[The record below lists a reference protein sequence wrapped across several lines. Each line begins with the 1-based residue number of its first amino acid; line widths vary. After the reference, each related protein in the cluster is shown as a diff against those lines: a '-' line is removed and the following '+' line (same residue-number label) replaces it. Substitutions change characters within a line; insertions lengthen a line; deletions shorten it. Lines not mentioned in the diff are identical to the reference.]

1 MLVVVRK
8 NEKFEDTTQMEVN
21 PHTSLV
27 AQPGRYSQRTS
38 AIDDSEDKFY
48 SPLDPSKIAI
58 MRVFSTYSTSSVYF
72 IKYVN
77 IFGSCGGL
85 AKLLSFLNTKDLN
98 QEILMQYTKILR
110 SLTDFLVEDVIKSHG
125 GLLLKKLVR
134 YALECTEKHLR
145 DTTQDQLQT
154 LLDAIEGLSLR
165 LMSKKG
171 SQRILNLILL
181 KVFFIC
187 LESEILDKQN
197 FAMKIFNKIERNIVM
212 MENSDSYKR
221 NMQGYAAYER
231 GEQPE
236 NLEEEIRQI
245 HSSIEIFRKNST
257 LEAELVTICDMDLDA
272 QSDSTSLTKEIIASL
287 LEKHNILARV
297 TKGHGS
303 LIQKSTT
310 IVKLLFS
317 TKRVSMESIAE
328 LWELINKA
336 EADTRTNLLS
346 LLKDSSWQMGLEYIR
361 QFIEY
366 ITEHLKRSDMPMDF
380 LEFVIEMRRVVNN
393 KHSDPETIQSV
404 NDILWELINKP
415 GVEKEV
421 FKKSLSWLIRFTVN
435 DDDIDLTEKLFQKA
449 LHHLETREN
458 VFISIK
464 VISKILQVA
473 VNSRK
478 PKSKCTTSTK
488 SSTARCISSWSSWSR
503 KSSRPSRAA
512 ASSAS
517 RAPCSPAKTTATTS
531 CSRKS

>member
-8 NEKFEDTTQMEVN
+8 NDKFEDTTQMEVN

-38 AIDDSEDKFY
+38 SIDDSEDKFY

-58 MRVFSTYSTSSVYF
+58 MRVFSTYSSSSTYF
-72 IKYVN
+72 IKYIN

-197 FAMKIFNKIERNIVM
+197 FAMKIFNKIERNIIM
-212 MENSDSYKR
+212 MENSEAYKR
-221 NMQGYAAYER
+221 NMQGYPSQESGGTA
-231 GEQPE
+231 
-236 NLEEEIRQI
+236 NLEAEIRQI
-245 HSSIEIFRKNST
+245 HANIEIFQRNST
-257 LEAELVTICDMDLDA
+257 LESELIEICDMELDS
-272 QSDSTSLTKEIIASL
+272 QSEDSTLTKDIIASL
-287 LEKHNILARV
+287 LEKHNILTRV

-310 IVKLLFS
+310 IIKLLFS
-317 TKRVSMESIAE
+317 TKRVSKESVAD
-328 LWELINKA
+328 LWDLINKA
-336 EADTRTNLLS
+336 EADTRTNLLT
-346 LLKDSSWQMGLEYIR
+346 LLKDSSWQMGIEYIR

-366 ITEHLKRSDMPMDF
+366 VKEHLKKSDMPMDF

-393 KHSDPETIQSV
+393 KHSDPDTIHSV

-421 FKKSLSWLIRFTVN
+421 FKKSLQWLIRFTVN

-449 LHHLETREN
+449 LHHLETRTN
-458 VFISIK
+458 VFISMK
-464 VISKILQVA
+464 VISKILQV
-473 VNSRK
+473 SG
-478 PKSKCTTSTK
+478 
-488 SSTARCISSWSSWSR
+488 
-503 KSSRPSRAA
+503 
-512 ASSAS
+512 
-517 RAPCSPAKTTATTS
+517 
-531 CSRKS
+531 